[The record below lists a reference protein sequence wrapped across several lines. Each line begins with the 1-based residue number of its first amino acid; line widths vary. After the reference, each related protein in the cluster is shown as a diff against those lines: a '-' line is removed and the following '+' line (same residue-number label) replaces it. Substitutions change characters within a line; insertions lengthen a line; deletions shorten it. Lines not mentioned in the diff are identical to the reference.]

1 MNTMSRQN
9 ARMTLHTTVHTAPL
23 RLLMAAT
30 LAGTLVLAG
39 CGVENAEE
47 AGRRIDQAAAKVGKQ
62 AEQVGQ
68 QVEKK
73 ADEAAAVAREVGK
86 DVKGTAG
93 EVAADARDV
102 VVDTATA
109 AGKAV
114 DKSARIAQDAT
125 ITASIK
131 VDLAKDPRLSAV
143 AISVNTHEG
152 EVILRGDVKT
162 LADKDRAGSI
172 AKNIVG
178 VTRVK
183 NELKVVS

>member
-1 MNTMSRQN
+1 MNTLSLQDSRN
-9 ARMTLHTTVHTAPL
+9 KRRPVPL
-23 RLLMAAT
+23 RPVMAAV
-30 LAGTLVLAG
+30 LAGTVVLAG

-47 AGRRIDQAAAKVGKQ
+47 AGRKIDQAAANVGKQ

-68 QVEKK
+68 QIEKK
-73 ADEAAAVAREVGK
+73 ADEAAAAAREVGK

-102 VVDTATA
+102 VTGTAEV

-114 DKSARIAQDAT
+114 DKTGRIAQDAT

-162 LADKDRAGSI
+162 RADKDRAGSI
-172 AKNIVG
+172 AQNIVG

-183 NELKVVS
+183 NELRVVS